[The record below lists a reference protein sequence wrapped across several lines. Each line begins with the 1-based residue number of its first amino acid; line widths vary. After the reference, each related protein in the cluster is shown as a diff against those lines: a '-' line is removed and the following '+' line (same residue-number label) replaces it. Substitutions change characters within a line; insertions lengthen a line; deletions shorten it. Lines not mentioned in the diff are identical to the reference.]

1 MNDLTS
7 LYESIKTF
15 ADGHSMVNQFILVG
29 SEDELNQREFDY
41 RTLVMLAMEA
51 NLSRELNSPIYTL
64 DFGIFVLDR
73 IFVDDSLAHMSSVQE
88 NIHILGQLQDY
99 LLQQNLDVNFQEV
112 ELTSSL
118 ADDYNITIAMS
129 DFSISLARNPYI
141 RTIDA

>member
-7 LYESIKTF
+7 LMPNYKFGLTQ
-15 ADGHSMVNQFILVG
+15 GLGQF
-29 SEDELNQREFDY
+29 
-41 RTLVMLAMEA
+41 
-51 NLSRELNSPIYTL
+51 NSVYTL

-73 IFVDDSLAHMSSVQE
+73 IFVEDSLAHMSSVQE